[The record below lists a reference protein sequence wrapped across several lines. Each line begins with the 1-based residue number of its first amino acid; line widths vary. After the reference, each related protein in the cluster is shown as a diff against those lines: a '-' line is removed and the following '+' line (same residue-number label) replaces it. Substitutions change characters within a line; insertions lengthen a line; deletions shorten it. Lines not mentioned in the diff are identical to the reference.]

1 MSEFIGKG
9 NPQSLLKAIDHL
21 RTFRSTGVP
30 IAHRRAKRN
39 PHPQDVVLINP
50 EGAVLMEPR
59 RVEDAAAQHSAWQ
72 EMRLLR
78 DDQPAPS
85 VFVQEHVAF
94 DPAQMSPGELH
105 RVLDHLDDQSMASSA
120 SVDPE
125 GLLRLEHELRQEIQG
140 GQDNQPAPLS
150 PVGPDVAEQ
159 FTFEP
164 EELRRLLDDEP
175 APLSGASSSGLA
187 DQ

>member
-1 MSEFIGKG
+1 MAKTSTNHAGSLRSFSRWLFAKNKPSIVARLDSKSLKGDVSEFIGKG

-72 EMRLLR
+72 EAGSRPEEMRLLR

-85 VFVQEHVAF
+85 VFVQEHVAL
-94 DPAQMSPGELH
+94 DPAQMSRGELH
-105 RVLDHLDDQSMASSA
+105 RVLETA
-120 SVDPE
+120 
-125 GLLRLEHELRQEIQG
+125 
-140 GQDNQPAPLS
+140 
-150 PVGPDVAEQ
+150 
-159 FTFEP
+159 
-164 EELRRLLDDEP
+164 
-175 APLSGASSSGLA
+175 
-187 DQ
+187 